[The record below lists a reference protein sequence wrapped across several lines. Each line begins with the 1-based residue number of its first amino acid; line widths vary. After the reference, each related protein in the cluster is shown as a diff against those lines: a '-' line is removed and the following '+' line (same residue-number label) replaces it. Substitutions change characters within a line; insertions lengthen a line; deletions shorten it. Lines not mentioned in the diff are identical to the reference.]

1 MEYDIMFKAL
11 GELSRIKIVKLLSV
25 KSMYVCELESILD
38 MSQPRISQHLK
49 ILRQAEIVEMEKQG
63 QRTVYSLNRNNINTL
78 LFAFNNFLDAPLE
91 DLTFFRDFAKK
102 MVEIEKNPS
111 ISSCKFNQ

>member
-25 KSMYVCELESILD
+25 KSMYVCELESILE

-49 ILRQAEIVEMEKQG
+49 ILKQAEIVEMEKQG
-63 QRTVYSLNRNNINTL
+63 QRTIYSLSRNNINTL

-91 DLTFFRDFAKK
+91 DLSLFQNFADK
-102 MVEIEKNPS
+102 MAAIDKDPS
-111 ISSCKFNQ
+111 ISTCKFNR

>member
-1 MEYDIMFKAL
+1 MEYDLMFKAL
-11 GELSRIKIVKLLSV
+11 GEFSRIKIVKLLSI

-63 QRTVYSLNRNNINTL
+63 QRTIYSLSRNNINTL
-78 LFAFNNFLDAPLE
+78 LFAFNNFLDTPLE
-91 DLTFFRDFAKK
+91 DLPGFEDCAKK
-102 MVEIEKNPS
+102 MDDIAENPS
-111 ISSCKFNQ
+111 ISKCKLTY

>member
-11 GELSRIKIVKLLSV
+11 GEISRIKIVKLLST

-38 MSQPRISQHLK
+38 MSQPRISQHLR
-49 ILRQAEIVEMEKQG
+49 ILRQAEIVDMEKQG

-91 DLTFFRDFAKK
+91 DLSLFRGFAEKIAA
-102 MVEIEKNPS
+102 IEKDPG
-111 ISSCKFNQ
+111 ISSCKFTK

>member
-1 MEYDIMFKAL
+1 MFKAL
-11 GELSRIKIVKLLSV
+11 GEFSRIKIVKLLSI

-63 QRTVYSLNRNNINTL
+63 QRTIYSLSRNNINTL
-78 LFAFNNFLDAPLE
+78 LFAFNNFLDASLE
-91 DLTFFRDFAKK
+91 DLPLFQDFART
-102 MVEIEKNPS
+102 MEAIEKDPS
-111 ISSCKFNQ
+111 ISSCKMSK